1 MNTRRDLMLSA
12 AALAMTPVKAVM
24 AQPAAATASPA
35 GAKLNALFAEIMQ
48 ARLVRH
54 PELAT
59 SLGLDKGALAG
70 AKSMLSDAS
79 LAGVAGDK
87 AQTAS
92 ELAKLEAFD
101 AAALTGLDATNYQAV
116 IYGLKGA
123 AAANAQFDFG
133 DNGARSPYVLSQ
145 LTGAYQDIPTF
156 LDTQHRLESA
166 ADADAYLSRL
176 QAFATVLDQETERA
190 RHDASLGVI
199 PPDFIL
205 DKALTQ
211 MTQLRDQPAESSI
224 LVASITRRTHEKAIA
239 GDWNARAARI
249 YDAAVRPALERQ
261 IAQTRAMR
269 VRAVPAAGI
278 GVRPG
283 GIAYYAA
290 GLKAYTTSSLTPEE
304 VHEIGLEQTKD
315 YQARID
321 VILKAQGL
329 TQGTVGQRLL
339 ALSTDPKYIYPD
351 TDAGKAALIAHLNE
365 LVAQIT
371 PRLPRDFRHPPTV
384 PLEIRRVPPYIEAG
398 APLGY
403 YNSASLD
410 GTRPAIYYINL
421 SHTADWPRWLISS
434 VTFHEGVPGH
444 HLQISTAQHIAGQP
458 LIRKVGN
465 FSGYAEGWALY
476 AEQLADELGMYDSDP
491 LGRVGYLKSE
501 LWRACRMV
509 LDTGIHTKGWTRE
522 QAIRWKM
529 DNDGSLESGAAN
541 EVERYCVWPGQAP
554 SYKIGHTVI
563 NRLRDQ
569 ARANLGPRLDIQNFH
584 DAVLNSGALPLDVLE
599 QVVGRYAGT
608 GRA

>member
-1 MNTRRDLMLSA
+1 MPTRRDLMLSA
-12 AALAMTPVKAVM
+12 AALAMTPVGA
-24 AQPAAATASPA
+24 AFAEPAAEAKSPS
-35 GAKLNALFAEIMQ
+35 GAKLDALFAEIMQ
-48 ARLVRH
+48 ARLARH

-70 AKSMLSDAS
+70 AKSRLSDAS

-87 AQTAS
+87 AETAS
-92 ELAKLEAFD
+92 ELARLQGFD
-101 AAALTGLDATNYQAV
+101 AAALTGLDATNYSAV
-116 IYGLKGA
+116 LYGLKVS
-123 AAANAQFDFG
+123 AAANAAFDFG
-133 DNGARSPYVLSQ
+133 ENGARSPYVLSQ
-145 LTGAYQDIPTF
+145 LTGAYQDVPTF
-156 LDTQHRLESA
+156 LDTQHRIESA
-166 ADADAYLSRL
+166 ADADAYLARL

-190 RHDASLGVI
+190 RHDEGLGVI

-211 MTQLRDQPAESSI
+211 MAQLRDQPAESSI
-224 LVASITRRTHEKAIA
+224 LVSSITRRTRDKAIP
-239 GDWNARAARI
+239 GDWHARAAKV
-249 YDAAVRPALERQ
+249 YEAAVRPALERQ

-269 VRAVPAAGI
+269 SRAVSAAGI
-278 GVRPG
+278 GGRPQG
-283 GIAYYAA
+283 LAYYAA

-304 VHEIGLEQTKD
+304 VHRIGLEQTKD

-329 TQGTVGQRLL
+329 TQGTVGQRLS
-339 ALSTDPKYIYPD
+339 ALSTDPQYIYPD
-351 TDAGKAALIAHLNE
+351 TDAGKATLIAHLND
-365 LVAQIT
+365 LVAAIT

-421 SHTADWPRWLISS
+421 AHTADWPRWLVSS

-444 HLQISTAQHIAGQP
+444 HLQISTAQHIPGQP

-476 AEQLADELGMYDSDP
+476 AEQLADELGMYDADP
-491 LGRVGYLKSE
+491 FGRVGYLKSE

-509 LDTGIHTKGWTRE
+509 LDTGVHTLGWTRE

-569 ARANLGPRLDIQNFH
+569 ARANLGARFDIQDFH

-599 QVVGRYAGT
+599 QVVGRYAGS

>member
-1 MNTRRDLMLSA
+1 MTTRRDLMLSA
-12 AALAMTPVKAVM
+12 AALAMAPIGGAL
-24 AQPAAATASPA
+24 AQPGAAARSPA
-35 GAKLNALFAEIMQ
+35 GVKLDALFAEIMQ
-48 ARLVRH
+48 ARLARH

-70 AKSMLSDAS
+70 AKSRLSDAS
-79 LAGVAGDK
+79 LAGVAADK

-116 IYGLKGA
+116 LYGLKGS

-156 LDTQHRLESA
+156 LDTQHKIETA
-166 ADADAYLSRL
+166 ADADAYLARL
-176 QAFATVLDQETERA
+176 QAFATVMDQETERA
-190 RHDASLGVI
+190 RHDEGLGMM

-205 DKALTQ
+205 DKALSQ

-224 LVASITRRTHEKAIA
+224 LVASITRRTRDKAIP
-239 GDWNARAARI
+239 GDWSGQATRL
-249 YDAAVRPALERQ
+249 YETAVRPALERQ

-269 VRAVPAAGI
+269 ARAVSAAGI
-278 GVRPG
+278 GVRPQG
-283 GIAYYAA
+283 MAYYAA
-290 GLKAYTTSSLTPEE
+290 GLKAYTTSSLTPDE

-321 VILKAQGL
+321 VILKGQGM
-329 TQGTVGQRLL
+329 TQGTVGQRLS

-365 LVAQIT
+365 LVAAIT

-421 SHTADWPRWLISS
+421 AHTADWPRWLVSS

-444 HLQISTAQHIAGQP
+444 HLQISTAQHIANQP
-458 LIRKVGN
+458 LIRKIGG

-476 AEQLADELGMYDSDP
+476 AEQLADELGMYDADP

-529 DNDGSLESGAAN
+529 DNDGSLESGTAN

-563 NRLRDQ
+563 NKLRDQ
-569 ARANLGPRLDIQNFH
+569 ARAHLGPRFDIQDFH

-599 QVVGRYAGT
+599 QVVGRYARSG
-608 GRA
+608 AA

>member
-12 AALAMTPVKAVM
+12 AALAMTPVTAAL
-24 AQPAAATASPA
+24 AQAGAAARSPA
-35 GAKLNALFAEIMQ
+35 GAKLDALFAEIMQ
-48 ARLVRH
+48 ARLARH

-59 SLGLDKGALAG
+59 SLGLDKGALAA
-70 AKSMLSDAS
+70 AKSRLSDAS
-79 LAGVAGDK
+79 LAGVMGDK
-87 AQTAS
+87 AQTAA

-116 IYGLKGA
+116 LYGLKSS
-123 AAANAQFDFG
+123 AAANAEFDFG
-133 DNGARSPYVLSQ
+133 ENGARSPYVLSQ

-156 LDTQHRLESA
+156 LDTQHKIETA
-166 ADADAYLSRL
+166 ADADAYLARL

-190 RHDASLGVI
+190 RHDEGLGMI

-211 MTQLRDQPAESSI
+211 MAQLRDQPAESSI
-224 LVASITRRTHEKAIA
+224 LVASIARRTREKAIP
-239 GDWNARAARI
+239 GDWTAKASRI
-249 YDAAVRPALERQ
+249 YDASVRPALERQ

-269 VRAVPAAGI
+269 AHAVSAAGI
-278 GVRPG
+278 GGRPQG
-283 GIAYYAA
+283 MTYYAA
-290 GLKAYTTSSLTPEE
+290 GLKAYTTSSLTPDE
-304 VHEIGLEQTKD
+304 VHRIGLEQTKD

-321 VILKAQGL
+321 VILKGQGL
-329 TQGTVGQRLL
+329 THGTVGQRLS

-351 TDAGKAALIAHLNE
+351 TDAGKAALIAHLND
-365 LVAQIT
+365 LVAAIT

-444 HLQISTAQHIAGQP
+444 HLQISTAQHIPGQP

-509 LDTGIHTKGWTRE
+509 LDTGIHTMGRRSAGKWTTTAAWKAGPPTRWSAIASG
-522 QAIRWKM
+522 QARRPATRSAIPSSIGCAIRPGRTSVR
-529 DNDGSLESGAAN
+529 GSTS
-541 EVERYCVWPGQAP
+541 RTSTTRC
-554 SYKIGHTVI
+554 
-563 NRLRDQ
+563 
-569 ARANLGPRLDIQNFH
+569 
-584 DAVLNSGALPLDVLE
+584 
-599 QVVGRYAGT
+599 
-608 GRA
+608 